1 MTTASVTLDVR
12 DFAATSGDGYTNTI
26 ATNGA
31 TYSYKYSG
39 GTDGNGGVE
48 VVTGTG
54 TLTVT
59 VTVSADPRYVIREVT
74 FTGNVGDLSWAFG
87 ASAYI
92 AVITDTDLDNEN
104 GYYSVL
110 VADTTAGCTLPCDPP
125 IKNIGNKQ

>member
-26 ATNGA
+26 ASNGA

-39 GTDGNGGVE
+39 GTDGNGGVD

-54 TLTVT
+54 TMPITVT
-59 VTVSADPRYVIREVT
+59 IVADPRYLVSSVS
-74 FTGNVGDLSWAFG
+74 FNNDLGDLSWAFG

-104 GYYSVL
+104 AYYSVI
-110 VADTTAGCTLPCDPP
+110 VSDHTAGCTMPCDPP
-125 IKNIGNKQ
+125 IRNITN